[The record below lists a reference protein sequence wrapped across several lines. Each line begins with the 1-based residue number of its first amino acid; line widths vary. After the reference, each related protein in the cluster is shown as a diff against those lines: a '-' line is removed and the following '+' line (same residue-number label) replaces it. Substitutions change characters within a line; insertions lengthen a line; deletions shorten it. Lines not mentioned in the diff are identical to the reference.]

1 MHFRLKGIGV
11 SKDEHHYYV
20 YIVASRTHALYC
32 GMTNSIRR
40 RVEEHREGSI
50 AGFSAAYQC
59 NRLVWL
65 EHYQY
70 VYNAINRENQI
81 KHWSRAKKVWLI
93 EQANPTWADLS
104 EEWKEG
110 TADLT
115 PLRSGRD
122 DK

>member
-1 MHFRLKGIGV
+1 M

-40 RVEEHREGSI
+40 RVEEHREGKIS
-50 AGFSAAYQC
+50 GFSAAYQC
-59 NRLVWL
+59 NRLVWV

-70 VYNAINRENQI
+70 VYNAINREKQI
-81 KHWSRAKKVWLI
+81 KRWSRAKKICLI

-110 TADLT
+110 TGRSLHSAS
-115 PLRSGRD
+115 LRSR
-122 DK
+122 